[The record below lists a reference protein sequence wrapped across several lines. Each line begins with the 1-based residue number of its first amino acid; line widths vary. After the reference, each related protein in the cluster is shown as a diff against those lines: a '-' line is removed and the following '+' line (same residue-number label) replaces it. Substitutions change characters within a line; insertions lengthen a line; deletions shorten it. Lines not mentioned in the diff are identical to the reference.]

1 MLEHPVG
8 PAVFQGVGKAVGMKT
23 VGSVVGAVVLVGG
36 LLVAGTEGTLNP
48 GDPFPAWSLV
58 DHAGAPVTSRD
69 LAGKTYLLWYY
80 PKALTSGCTAE
91 GCALRDSFA
100 EFTRLGV
107 AVVGVSFDNPEKN
120 AEFVKEHGFPFRLLS
135 DRDKSLAVAVGAA
148 DSDKRLF
155 ARRISYLVGPN
166 GTVLKA
172 YAQVDPSRHARQ
184 VLDDIALLRQK

>member
-1 MLEHPVG
+1 MLIG
-8 PAVFQGVGKAVGMKT
+8 GQ
-23 VGSVVGAVVLVGG
+23 VL
-36 LLVAGTEGTLNP
+36 AGTEGTLSP
-48 GDPFPAWSLV
+48 GAAFPAWSLV
-58 DHAGAPVTSRD
+58 DHTGAPVTSQE

-100 EFTRLGV
+100 EFTRQNV
-107 AVVGVSFDNPEKN
+107 AVVGVSFDTTEKN

-135 DRDKSLAVAVGAA
+135 DLDKSLAVAVGAA

-155 ARRISYLVGPN
+155 PRRVSYLVGPD

-184 VLDDIALLRQK
+184 VLDDVAVLRQK

>member
-1 MLEHPVG
+1 MKSLLVLAL
-8 PAVFQGVGKAVGMKT
+8 AVIVA
-23 VGSVVGAVVLVGG
+23 GAVL
-36 LLVAGTEGTLNP
+36 AGTEGTLSP

-58 DHAGAPVTSRD
+58 DHTGAPVTSRD

-107 AVVGVSFDNPEKN
+107 GVFGVSFDDPEKN

-155 ARRISYLVGPN
+155 ARRISYLVGPD

-184 VLDDIALLRQK
+184 VLDDIAVLRQK